1 MNTNDQNLTT
11 KPISMSN
18 QFNNFVIIDDDSCHN
33 IICALTL
40 KNAFKPINI
49 NIVGFTN
56 VCEGVRYI
64 KENVSKS
71 DSKTVLFLDIN
82 MPGTSGW
89 EVLAKL
95 DKMPK
100 SVKRNLVVYMLS
112 TYTSITDH
120 ARAFT
125 FSFVKDCLN
134 KPLSDHL
141 LNISEELREMTLMQQ
156 LAIVA

>member
-1 MNTNDQNLTT
+1 M
-11 KPISMSN
+11 SM

-33 IICALTL
+33 IICALSL

-56 VCEGVRYI
+56 ACEGIRYV
-64 KENVSKS
+64 KENVSGT
-71 DSKTVLFLDIN
+71 DAKTVVFLDIN

-95 DKMPK
+95 DKLPK
-100 SVKRNLVVYMLS
+100 KVKQILVVYMLS
-112 TYTSITDH
+112 TYSSITDH

-125 FSFVKDCLN
+125 FSFVKDCLTS
-134 KPLSDHL
+134 LYQ
-141 LNISEELREMTLMQQ
+141 NICSPFQKN
-156 LAIVA
+156 